1 MRDRANTLI
10 FRNDLL
16 ELGLSRNEI
25 QELSEGVDLIVQPI
39 RKQKELSAY
48 IPQPWC
54 TAEEAHALFLQERQ
68 MGGEPLLF

>member
-1 MRDRANTLI
+1 MRDRADTLI

-16 ELGLSRNEI
+16 ELGVSRNEI
-25 QELSEGVDLIVQPI
+25 QELSEGVDLIVRPL
-39 RKQKELSAY
+39 RKEKELSAY
-48 IPQPWC
+48 VLQPWC